1 MAQPTWIGKTI
12 SDRYHIEELLGQG
25 GMSAVYK
32 ANDPNLKRVVAIKL
46 IHSHLAGDAQF
57 IQRFEEE
64 AAAVAS
70 LRHPNI
76 VQVFDFNADDGIYYM
91 VLEFIPG
98 ETLQDHIRRL
108 TAQDRKVP
116 LTQAIKLIINMCD
129 ALSYAHQRGMVHRD
143 IKPANIMLDLYGQA
157 ILMDFGIVKIMGG
170 TNHTATGAVVGT
182 ARYMSPEMIRAEPP
196 DPRSDIYSLGVTL
209 YEMLSGQAPYNA
221 DSAMTLM
228 MMHLNDPIPD
238 PRKLRSD
245 IPAELVRIL
254 NKALAKDK
262 QQRYQDVN
270 AFGHDLRRLLTS
282 LESQTSTSAG
292 AMEDTQTPTI
302 IPQPSQRAAVQ
313 NLSGT
318 KTNIDAA
325 TVYDQRQPPATNN
338 YTPPPPVPPGPVS
351 GSYPQP
357 FEPEKKRLPKWIFA
371 VGGVIFLFVVAVLI
385 GGVYFLS
392 NQFGASAASGNSTQQ
407 AALAATMTQVAFLA
421 QPTQTRTATA
431 TERPSPTATEVVAA
445 LPTNTSFPTATDI
458 PLPTNTP
465 TATLPTYYVRINN
478 ITITSSNYYQVDY
491 ETFGFTEQLP
501 GMHIH
506 FFFNT
511 VPPDQAGVPG
521 SGPWYLYGGPRP
533 FTGYAVNQRPAG
545 ATQMCALVA
554 NSNHTVIQGSGNCYD
569 LP

>member
-1 MAQPTWIGKTI
+1 
-12 SDRYHIEELLGQG
+12 
-25 GMSAVYK
+25 
-32 ANDPNLKRVVAIKL
+32 
-46 IHSHLAGDAQF
+46 
-57 IQRFEEE
+57 
-64 AAAVAS
+64 
-70 LRHPNI
+70 
-76 VQVFDFNADDGIYYM
+76 
-91 VLEFIPG
+91 
-98 ETLQDHIRRL
+98 
-108 TAQDRKVP
+108 
-116 LTQAIKLIINMCD
+116 
-129 ALSYAHQRGMVHRD
+129 
-143 IKPANIMLDLYGQA
+143 
-157 ILMDFGIVKIMGG
+157 
-170 TNHTATGAVVGT
+170 
-182 ARYMSPEMIRAEPP
+182 
-196 DPRSDIYSLGVTL
+196 
-209 YEMLSGQAPYNA
+209 
-221 DSAMTLM
+221 

-254 NKALAKDK
+254 NKALAKDR
-262 QQRYQDVN
+262 QQRYQDAN

-282 LESQTSTSAG
+282 LESQTSTTAA

-313 NLSGT
+313 NLSGA

-338 YTPPPPVPPGPVS
+338 FTPPPPVPPGPVS

-371 VGGVIFLFVVAVLI
+371 VGGVVFLFVVAIVI

-421 QPTQTRTATA
+421 QPTQTETATA

>member
-129 ALSYAHQRGMVHRD
+129 ALAYAHQRGMVHRD

-313 NLSGT
+313 NLSGA

-371 VGGVIFLFVVAVLI
+371 VGGVVFLFVVAVLI

-421 QPTQTRTATA
+421 QPTQTKQQRLLNVLHQPQPKLLPPC
-431 TERPSPTATEVVAA
+431 RPIPVFQQLLISHCRPIPPRLHCLLIMSVST
-445 LPTNTSFPTATDI
+445 TS
-458 PLPTNTP
+458 PLPVVIIIR
-465 TATLPTYYVRINN
+465 L
-478 ITITSSNYYQVDY
+478 ITKPSASPNSFQVCIFISFLTRY
-491 ETFGFTEQLP
+491 RLIRP
-501 GMHIH
+501 
-506 FFFNT
+506 
-511 VPPDQAGVPG
+511 VYPAAVPG
-521 SGPWYLYGGPRP
+521 IYTVDRVLLPDMQLTS
-533 FTGYAVNQRPAG
+533 VQPAPHK
-545 ATQMCALVA
+545 CV
-554 NSNHTVIQGSGNCYD
+554 
-569 LP
+569 P

>member
-12 SDRYHIEELLGQG
+12 SARYHIEELLGQG

-46 IHSHLAGDAQF
+46 IHSHLASDAQF

-64 AAAVAS
+64 ASAVAS

-76 VQVFDFNADDGIYYM
+76 VQVFDFNTDDGIYYM

-108 TAQDRKVP
+108 TVQNRKIP

-129 ALSYAHQRGMVHRD
+129 ALAYAHQRGMVHRD

-170 TNHTATGAVVGT
+170 SNHTATGAVVGT

-238 PRKLRSD
+238 PRLLRSD

-254 NKALAKDK
+254 NKALAKDR
-262 QQRYQDVN
+262 QDRYQDAS

-282 LESQTSTSAG
+282 LESQTSAAAAVT
-292 AMEDTQTPTI
+292 DNTQPATI

-313 NLSGT
+313 NHSAT
-318 KTNIDAA
+318 QTNIDAA
-325 TVYDQRQPPATNN
+325 TVYDQRQPLVTNN
-338 YTPPPPVPPGPVS
+338 YTPPPPPPSPPS

-357 FEPEKKRLPKWIFA
+357 FEPERKRLLKWIFA
-371 VGGVIFLFVVAVLI
+371 VVGVVFLFVVAVII

-392 NQFGASAASGNSTQQ
+392 NQFGASAASSDSTQQ
-407 AALAATMTQVAFLA
+407 AVLAATMTQVAFLA
-421 QPTQTRTATA
+421 QPTNTTTA
-431 TERPSPTATEVVAA
+431 TEPPTPTATEAA
-445 LPTNTSFPTATDI
+445 VILPTNTNFPTATDI

-465 TATLPTYYVRINN
+465 TATLPALYVRINN
-478 ITITSSNYYQVDY
+478 ITINSSNYYQVDY
-491 ETFGFTEQLP
+491 ETFGYTEQLP

-511 VPPDQAGVPG
+511 VPPAQAGVPG

-533 FTGYAVNQRPAG
+533 FTGYAVNQRPSNAS
-545 ATQMCALVA
+545 QMCALVA
-554 NSNHTVIQGSGNCYD
+554 NADHSIILESGNCYN